1 MITLAAERCDF
12 AEPVS
17 LGAGWEI
24 PPGDLVELI
33 AKQVSY
39 HGWIVWDTAK
49 PNGQPRRKLDV
60 TRAKE
65 YFGFEAVMDFEE
77 GVGRTV
83 KWWEAHREGYDERR
97 SL

>member
-1 MITLAAERCDF
+1 
-12 AEPVS
+12 
-17 LGAGWEI
+17 
-24 PPGDLVELI
+24 
-33 AKQVSY
+33 
-39 HGWIVWDTAK
+39 
-49 PNGQPRRKLDV
+49 V